1 MSKPPYSELENWNRE
16 PEPPEANEDVQARA
30 RQKLAELAQA
40 GIFQTPR
47 SDGWTSTGDE
57 ATARPYGEPAQ
68 IEEQA
73 SSDLPVPQSQGF
85 SPPPADPIEQPV
97 YSYAPMPA
105 SAPMQQAIDM
115 PTENPSHAHNRNYQQ
130 NIQLQTAGP
139 THQQAP
145 HKAPEQTNP
154 APRKSKAKKAR
165 KSAKEVIANGANF
178 AIGKKP
184 GPIVPKG
191 TIAGN
196 ALVLVI
202 AIMSFLAA
210 LTVAAVT
217 IVADATRD
225 WQADIGRGATIQIRQ
240 LDGIDIETE
249 LAKAVAIARDT
260 PGISNATALS
270 VAESNALLEPWLGL
284 DLVFDDLPV
293 PRLIELN
300 IDNPA
305 KVDFAALS
313 IALQQQVRGAVL
325 DNHRVWVERLR
336 SMAESAIVIGF
347 TILALVIS
355 ATVLTVIFAT
365 RSAMSGNKETI
376 EVLHFV
382 GASHQFI
389 AGEFQQKFFIL
400 GLRGS
405 FFGGL
410 AAILVFVILQFLI
423 RQDEGSATLDQ
434 MQALL
439 GVVELGYSAYAGTLV
454 LIILIAIFTAITTRL
469 TVMKTLSKLI

>member
-1 MSKPPYSELENWNRE
+1 MSKPPYSELENWKRE
-16 PEPPEANEDVQARA
+16 PEQEQPEANEDVQARA

-40 GIFQTPR
+40 GIFQSTQ
-47 SDGWTSTGDE
+47 SDGWQGTRDTE
-57 ATARPYGEPAQ
+57 ATISYGEPAPATFHEGNQ
-68 IEEQA
+68 
-73 SSDLPVPQSQGF
+73 
-85 SPPPADPIEQPV
+85 PPAQQAETSAQNH
-97 YSYAPMPA
+97 APMPV
-105 SAPMQQAIDM
+105 SAPMPEIIEPA
-115 PTENPSHAHNRNYQQ
+115 P
-130 NIQLQTAGP
+130 AGSADIP
-139 THQQAP
+139 
-145 HKAPEQTNP
+145 APEQAGLIQPP
-154 APRKSKAKKAR
+154 ARTSTQDQYIATTPQTPETKSEPPTSRKKAKRSR
-165 KSAKEVIANGANF
+165 KSAREVIADGANF
-178 AIGKKP
+178 AIGKKL

-240 LDGIDIETE
+240 IDGVDIETE
-249 LAKAVAIARDT
+249 LAKAVTVARQT
-260 PGISNATALS
+260 PGITSATALT
-270 VAESNALLEPWLGL
+270 VGQSNALLEPWLGL

-293 PRLIELN
+293 PRLIELS
-300 IDNPA
+300 IDDPA

-313 IALQQQVRGAVL
+313 TALQQQVRGAVL
-325 DNHRVWVERLR
+325 DNHRFWVERLR
-336 SMAESAIVIGF
+336 SMAESAIIIGF

-389 AGEFQQKFFIL
+389 AGEFQRKFFIL
-400 GLRGS
+400 GLQGS
-405 FFGGL
+405 FYGGL
-410 AAILVFVILQFLI
+410 AAILIFVILQFII
-423 RQDEGSATLDQ
+423 RQDDGSATLDQ